1 MRFHS
6 NMFAY
11 LLELSWCDQI
21 CCVLN
26 TVDLTFCRPLRFAQT
41 VCRVCGES
49 RVPFIVVLQIASA
62 KSRAAPSRRSHSNLI
77 LEFSH
82 LTRQNS
88 CSVQYD
94 TNNWRWPPTK
104 KTKPGFGLRLG
115 FSLSVSAPARC
126 GRLWGSAQ
134 TDGVQSLV
142 RDPLVLVRGA
152 RVKRGCLGLAYQPQ
166 TDRKIR
172 KYKNYQEL
180 VICEDHHLHLQH
192 MQPPCLPSLLSVNT
206 KVIRIRMC
214 WTCYLPHVWGYLF
227 TYT

>member
-1 MRFHS
+1 MWSNFLRLEHCWSNFLQALKICANSMSRLWGITCSFHS
-6 NMFAY
+6 GSPNRFSEISGGTFQKVTQQLDPRMVPLY
-11 LLELSWCDQI
+11 KKTYS
-21 CCVLN
+21 
-26 TVDLTFCRPLRFAQT
+26 LTWP
-41 VCRVCGES
+41 GK
-49 RVPFIVVLQIASA
+49 IVVVYSM
-62 KSRAAPSRRSHSNLI
+62 S
-77 LEFSH
+77 
-82 LTRQNS
+82 
-88 CSVQYD
+88 
-94 TNNWRWPPTK
+94 PTIDDDPQQK
-104 KTKPGFGLRLG
+104 KTKPGFSLRLG
-115 FSLSVSAPARC
+115 FSLSVSAPPRC

-166 TDRKIR
+166 TDRKNR

-192 MQPPCLPSLLSVNT
+192 MQPPCLPSLLGVKT